1 MIVRELLVKLGVKA
15 QTGPLDK
22 AINKF
27 GGLKT
32 AIIGISG
39 LVAGAGAG
47 LFALASSAAA
57 AGDRAAKMSQALGLS
72 AEALQELGFAA
83 QIGGASTAELETG
96 LRTLSRTVFEASQGS
111 AEYAENFERLGI
123 VVNNVDG
130 SIKASD
136 VILGEIA
143 DKFRTM
149 PDGIEKTALAQEFFG
164 RAGAKLI
171 PLLKEGSDGI
181 DALRQEAR
189 DLGGVLS
196 GKALKDSEEF
206 QDAMLRLNTSFLG
219 VKNIVGA
226 ALIPIF
232 IDLAGTFTEF
242 TKGFLSNA
250 KRVIQVMIDMRFFAL
265 GVAAGFVIMQAPAI
279 ISGFMRV
286 GRAIKFMALN
296 LRLMGNAALAAQLK
310 LLLIPVAIG
319 LMADD
324 FIAFSQGRKS
334 VIGLMII
341 GIKAFGKAFEESF
354 KTTFLSDLLQ
364 TSRDL
369 IALAKSL
376 KSGGV
381 AEAAGTFASSAKGAA
396 KSGLMLPINALSS
409 LILKTLP
416 EKQKQQLINFHLTAN
431 GIGTPEEL
439 GTQVK
444 QSLRSLT
451 PAQ

>member
-39 LVAGAGAG
+39 LVAGAGVG
-47 LFALASSAAA
+47 LFALASSAAK

-111 AEYAENFERLGI
+111 AEYAENYERLGI
-123 VVNNVDG
+123 VVTNTDG
-130 SIKASD
+130 TIKASD

-143 DKFRTM
+143 DKFKTM

-171 PLLKEGSDGI
+171 PLLKEGSAGI
-181 DALRQEAR
+181 DTLRQEAR

-196 GKALKDSEEF
+196 GKTLKDSEEF
-206 QDAMLRLNTSFLG
+206 QDAMLRLNTAFLG

-250 KRVIQVMIDMRFFAL
+250 KRIIQVMIDLRFFAI
-265 GVAAGFVIMQAPAI
+265 GVASAFILMQAPAI
-279 ISGFMRV
+279 ISGFRRV
-286 GRAIKFMALN
+286 GRSIKFLAIS
-296 LRLMGNAALAAQLK
+296 LRRMGRAASLANAK
-310 LLLIPVAIG
+310 LLLIP
-319 LMADD
+319 L
-324 FIAFSQGRKS
+324 
-334 VIGLMII
+334 VIGLIAEDIFVFSKGGKSALGLII
-341 GIKAFGKAFEESF
+341 EGFKTLAKEIDKAFGD
-354 KTTFLSDLLQ
+354 TPILG
-364 TSRDL
+364 DL
-369 IALAKSL
+369 IKGAKELTELINELRKGDTSNVLRRLGNIATAPANAAVSGIKSL
-376 KSGGV
+376 ADTIGRQIIFNQTFNTSSV
-381 AEAAGTFASSAKGAA
+381 A
-396 KSGLMLPINALSS
+396 
-409 LILKTLP
+409 
-416 EKQKQQLINFHLTAN
+416 
-431 GIGTPEEL
+431 
-439 GTQVK
+439 
-444 QSLRSLT
+444 
-451 PAQ
+451 